1 MGEGRVTKVVR
12 RSDLPRLQSDE
23 ELDKFMAKVNQLSAE
38 GMTRKAIAERF
49 NISVFTLNGRIRT
62 HKQKKS
68 NST

>member
-1 MGEGRVTKVVR
+1 MKDVR

-23 ELDKFMAKVNQLSAE
+23 ELDKFMAKVDQLRAE
-38 GMTRKAIAERF
+38 GVTRKAIAERF

-62 HKQKKS
+62 HNQKKR